1 MSTRP
6 LWVKPPILTKNG
18 VCTGFCRNSTY
29 VLNGS
34 SSSGRM
40 QVWTRPK
47 LTTLGVVLM
56 PKPKPTLSE
65 DAERI
70 YRDMTNGARLV
81 TRTRALDRFG
91 SHALSR
97 EGKAFR
103 AVTGSQLQEL
113 RSAKRIE
120 VIEPSESKYLLCY
133 ELVSPRPLT

>member
-1 MSTRP
+1 
-6 LWVKPPILTKNG
+6 
-18 VCTGFCRNSTY
+18 
-29 VLNGS
+29 
-34 SSSGRM
+34 
-40 QVWTRPK
+40 
-47 LTTLGVVLM
+47 M

-91 SHALSR
+91 SHALIR

-113 RSAKRIE
+113 RSAKRIA